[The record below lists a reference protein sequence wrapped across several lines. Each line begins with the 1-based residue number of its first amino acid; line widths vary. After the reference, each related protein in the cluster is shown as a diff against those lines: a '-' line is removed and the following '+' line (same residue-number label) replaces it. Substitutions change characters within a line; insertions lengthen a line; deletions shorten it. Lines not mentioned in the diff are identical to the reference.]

1 MNWDQSI
8 IAATTEIF
16 STMLMMEV
24 SPETPLAERV
34 KTYQKS
40 ISGMVGMT
48 GVFKGMLAIHASD
61 QVAMAITTNF
71 LGLDVDTLN
80 DDVKDAFGEL
90 ANMLAGSIKATL
102 SDNSRDIQLSIPSV
116 VCGEEYNLDYQP
128 RSNSTTVPFKSADG
142 TFQIE
147 LQLEEQG

>member
-1 MNWDQSI
+1 LNWNQNI
-8 IAATTEIF
+8 IAATTEVF

-24 SPETPLAERV
+24 SPENPLPERV
-34 KTYQKS
+34 KAYQKS

-48 GVFKGMLAIHASD
+48 GVFKGMLAIHALD

-71 LGLDVDTLN
+71 LGLDVDSLD

-116 VCGEEYNLDYQP
+116 VCGEEYSIDYQP
-128 RSNSTTVPFKSADG
+128 HSNSTTVPFTSAEG
-142 TFQIE
+142 TFHVE
-147 LQLEEQG
+147 LQLEAQE